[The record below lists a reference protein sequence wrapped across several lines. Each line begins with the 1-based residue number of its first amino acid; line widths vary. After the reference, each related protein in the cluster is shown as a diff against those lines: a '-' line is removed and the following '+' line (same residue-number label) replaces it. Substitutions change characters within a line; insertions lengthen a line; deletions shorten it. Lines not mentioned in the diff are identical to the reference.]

1 MTAEV
6 LAFLG
11 GHPGRIALF
20 GAIEA
25 AVEALGESTVEV
37 RKTQISWKNP
47 RLFAMLSLPPMAQ
60 QRKAGDLMLTFG
72 LGERLD
78 SSRLYQTVEPYPGR
92 WTHHLFLARPEEVD
106 GELQGWLADSYRF
119 AQEKGRRRV

>member
-1 MTAEV
+1 
-6 LAFLG
+6 
-11 GHPGRIALF
+11 
-20 GAIEA
+20 
-25 AVEALGESTVEV
+25 
-37 RKTQISWKNP
+37 
-47 RLFAMLSLPPMAQ
+47 
-60 QRKAGDLMLTFG
+60 MLTFG